1 MTDFAQYDGYKH
13 DFDFHVGPARA
24 EYFHSKAFGD
34 RLWADLSRILE
45 KPFEGATIEP
55 DAPDGH
61 RYWFGDDDLSAHL
74 HSAPRSRTPGCWA
87 RCTPCSP

>member
-13 DFDFHVGPARA
+13 DFDFHIGPARA
-24 EYFHSKAFGD
+24 EEFHSKAFGD

-61 RYWFGDDDLSAHL
+61 RYRFEDDLSAHL
-74 HSAPRSRTPGCWA
+74 HSAPRSRTPGCWT
-87 RCTPCSP
+87 RCPPCSP